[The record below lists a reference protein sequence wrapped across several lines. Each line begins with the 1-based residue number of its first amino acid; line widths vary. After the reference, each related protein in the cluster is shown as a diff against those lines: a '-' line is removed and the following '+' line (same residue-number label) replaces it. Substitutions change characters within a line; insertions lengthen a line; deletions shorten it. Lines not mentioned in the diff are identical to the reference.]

1 LKSYRLI
8 SKGLIPQGLLRRIV
22 LISPVLLYFCASCIF
37 DAQKNGGALT
47 MTCIS
52 GRMDTLSVFPQ
63 LQFVFSGPLIDSSV
77 SLNFS
82 PPIGRYAVVL
92 NATHDTLTLNV
103 MDMLAGNTRY
113 VLRLGNQ
120 ITSKDGAILLPS
132 QDSLSFITYPR
143 EQEPND
149 TKDLADDLASKIFGT
164 ISDQSDI
171 DVFLC
176 TSKVARGVFLQ
187 SINSQDSLYVVDS
200 LSHSFVL
207 DHPINPT
214 DTIVFPDSLAEPFY
228 VFVVSRIR
236 GSEGDYEL
244 GIVGK

>member
-1 LKSYRLI
+1 M
-8 SKGLIPQGLLRRIV
+8 PMA
-22 LISPVLLYFCASCIF
+22 LYLCASCIF
-37 DAQKNGGALT
+37 DAQKNSGALT
-47 MTCIS
+47 MTCIT
-52 GRMDTLSVFPQ
+52 GRTDTLSVFPQ
-63 LQFVFSGPLIDSSV
+63 LQFIFSEPLIDSSV

-82 PPIGRYAVVL
+82 PPIGRYAAFL
-92 NATHDTLTLNV
+92 NATHDTMSLII

-113 VLRLGNQ
+113 VLRLGKQ

-149 TKDLADDLASKIFGT
+149 TKNLADDLASKIFGT

-176 TSKVARGVFLQ
+176 TNNGARGVVLQ
-187 SINSQDSLYVVDS
+187 SINSQDSLYVVDG
-200 LSHSFVL
+200 LSHAFSL
-207 DHPINPT
+207 DHPVNPI
-214 DTIVFPDSLAEPFY
+214 DTIIFPDTLVRPFY
-228 VFVVSRIR
+228 IFVVSRIM

-244 GIVGK
+244 GIVSK

>member
-1 LKSYRLI
+1 MKIYRLI
-8 SKGLIPQGLLRRIV
+8 SKGLIPRSLLRRIV
-22 LISPVLLYFCASCIF
+22 LISPVMLYLWASCIF

-47 MTCIS
+47 MTCINENT
-52 GRMDTLSVFPQ
+52 DTLSVFPQ
-63 LQFVFSGPLIDSSV
+63 LQFVFSGQLIDSSV

-82 PPIGRYAVVL
+82 PPIGRYAVFL
-92 NATHDTLTLNV
+92 NATHDTLSLNV

-113 VLRLGNQ
+113 ILRLGNQ

-143 EQEPND
+143 EEEPND
-149 TKDLADDLASKIFGT
+149 TKDLADKLASKIFGT

-176 TSKVARGVFLQ
+176 TNANARGVFLQ
-187 SINSQDSLYVVDS
+187 SINSQDSFYIVDS

-214 DTIVFPDSLAEPFY
+214 DTIVFPDSLVRPVY
-228 VFVVSRIR
+228 VFVVSRIM

>member
-22 LISPVLLYFCASCIF
+22 LIPAMLLYFCASCIF

-47 MTCIS
+47 MTCIN
-52 GRMDTLSVFPQ
+52 GITDTLSVFPQ

-82 PPIGRYAVVL
+82 PPVGRYAVFL
-92 NATHDTLTLNV
+92 NATHDTLSLNV

-120 ITSKDGAILLPS
+120 ITSKDGATLLPS

-149 TKDLADDLASKIFGT
+149 TKDLADDFASKIFGT

-176 TSKVARGVFLQ
+176 NNNSTHGIFLQ
-187 SINSQDSLYVVDS
+187 SINSQDSLYVVDG
-200 LSHSFVL
+200 LSHAFSL
-207 DHPINPT
+207 DHPINPI
-214 DTIVFPDSLAEPFY
+214 DTIIFPDSLVRPFY
-228 VFVVSRIR
+228 VFVVSRIM

-244 GIVGK
+244 GIVSK

>member
-1 LKSYRLI
+1 
-8 SKGLIPQGLLRRIV
+8 V

-37 DAQKNGGALT
+37 EAQKNSGALT
-47 MTCIS
+47 MTCIN
-52 GRMDTLSVFPQ
+52 GRTDTLSVFPQ
-63 LQFVFSGPLIDSSV
+63 LQFVFSEPLIDSSV

-82 PPIGRYAVVL
+82 PPIGRYAAFL
-92 NATHDTLTLNV
+92 NATHDTMSLTI

-149 TKDLADDLASKIFGT
+149 TKNLADDLASKIFGT

-176 TSKVARGVFLQ
+176 TNNSARGVFLQ
-187 SINSQDSLYVVDS
+187 SINSQDSLYVVDG
-200 LSHSFVL
+200 LSHAFSL
-207 DHPINPT
+207 DHPINPM
-214 DTIVFPDSLAEPFY
+214 DTIVFPDSLVRPLY
-228 VFVVSRIR
+228 VFVVSRIM

-244 GIVGK
+244 GIVTK